1 MKEPEPPSA
10 LTLRDIA
17 RQAGVSLATV
27 DRVLHNRPGVR
38 PDTVRRVKDAIE
50 RNAFQPHVAAAEL
63 ARGRAR
69 RFAFVMP
76 SGPNLFMQ
84 QIQSHLGEMSA
95 WLSARRLA
103 VEMVA
108 TDVFDASVLA
118 STLESLVGDY
128 DGVAVVAL
136 DHPSVR
142 AAINDLVDGGTR
154 VVTLVSDVPS
164 SRRHH
169 YVGIDN
175 VAAGR
180 TAGALVGRLVGPR
193 PGKVAIVAGSQG
205 LRDHAERIFGF
216 NQVMTLDF
224 SQLDVLPIIEAQ
236 DNDERSEQLLMRLLD
251 DHPDVV
257 GLYNVGAGTQ
267 GVAKS
272 LIDSGRGTQVVFVGH
287 DVTVLTRKLLLQG
300 VMDAAISQNPGHEAR
315 AAVRVLLALARG
327 EPILSEQEKI
337 RIDIVMRDNLPQG
350 ATVRSDV
357 CCSASN
363 SRPDL
368 DGGTLAGRATQ
379 FARRKRGQKGGRTG
393 VSRNGHRHVR
403 GESGARERGW
413 RDRRDSRAR
422 AWAVT
427 SRAAVVR
434 AGSGCLGRCCD
445 RRGR

>member
-1 MKEPEPPSA
+1 MKEPEPPSP

-27 DRVLHNRPGVR
+27 DRVLHNRQGVR
-38 PDTVRRVKDAIE
+38 PDTVRRVKEAIE

-84 QIQSHLGEMSA
+84 QIQSYLGEMSA

-103 VEMVA
+103 VEVVA

-118 STLESLVGDY
+118 STLESLMGDY

-175 VAAGR
+175 IAAGR

-216 NQVMTLDF
+216 NQVMASDF
-224 SQLDVLPIIEAQ
+224 SQLDVLPIIEAR
-236 DNDERSEQLLMRLLD
+236 DNDERSEQLLMRLLG
-251 DHPDVV
+251 DHPDIV

-267 GVAKS
+267 GVAKA
-272 LIDSGRGTQVVFVGH
+272 LIDSGRGRQVVFVGH

-337 RIDIVMRDNLPQG
+337 RIDIVMRDNLP
-350 ATVRSDV
+350 
-357 CCSASN
+357 
-363 SRPDL
+363 
-368 DGGTLAGRATQ
+368 
-379 FARRKRGQKGGRTG
+379 
-393 VSRNGHRHVR
+393 
-403 GESGARERGW
+403 
-413 RDRRDSRAR
+413 
-422 AWAVT
+422 
-427 SRAAVVR
+427 
-434 AGSGCLGRCCD
+434 
-445 RRGR
+445 

>member
-1 MKEPEPPSA
+1 MADETVSAA
-10 LTLRDIA
+10 LTLKDIA
-17 RQAGVSLATV
+17 REAGVSLATV

-84 QIQSHLGEMSA
+84 QIQSYLGEMSA

-108 TDVFDASVLA
+108 TDVFDAAVLA
-118 STLESLVGDY
+118 SALEALVGEY

-136 DHPSVR
+136 DHPGVR
-142 AAINDLVDGGTR
+142 AAINDLVDGGAR

-175 VAAGR
+175 IAAGR

-193 PGKVAIVAGSQG
+193 PGKIAIVAGSQG

-216 NQVMTLDF
+216 NQVMASEF
-224 SQLDVLPIIEAQ
+224 PELDVLPVLEGR
-236 DNDERSEQLLMRLLD
+236 DEDERSEQLMTRLLD
-251 DHPDVV
+251 KHPDIV

-267 GVAKS
+267 GVAKALS
-272 LIDSGRGTQVVFVGH
+272 DSGRDKQVVFVGH

-337 RIDIVMRDNLPQG
+337 RIDIVMRDNLP
-350 ATVRSDV
+350 
-357 CCSASN
+357 
-363 SRPDL
+363 
-368 DGGTLAGRATQ
+368 
-379 FARRKRGQKGGRTG
+379 
-393 VSRNGHRHVR
+393 
-403 GESGARERGW
+403 
-413 RDRRDSRAR
+413 
-422 AWAVT
+422 
-427 SRAAVVR
+427 
-434 AGSGCLGRCCD
+434 
-445 RRGR
+445 

>member
-1 MKEPEPPSA
+1 MKEPDASSA

-38 PDTVRRVKDAIE
+38 PDTVRRVKETIA
-50 RNAFQPHVAAAEL
+50 RNSFQPHVAAAEL

-84 QIQSHLGEMSA
+84 QIQSYLGEMSG

-118 STLESLVGDY
+118 SSLEALAGEY

-142 AAINDLVDGGTR
+142 AAINDLVDGGAK
-154 VVTLVSDVPS
+154 VVTLVSDVPA

-175 VAAGR
+175 IAAGR

-193 PGKVAIVAGSQG
+193 SGKVAIVAGSQG

-216 NQVMTLDF
+216 NQVMAAEFPGLN
-224 SQLDVLPIIEAQ
+224 VLPVLEGR
-236 DNDERSEQLLMRLLD
+236 DEDERSGQLMSRLLGK
-251 DHPDVV
+251 HPDIV

-267 GVAKS
+267 GVARA
-272 LIDSGRGTQVVFVGH
+272 LTDSGREKQVVFVGH
-287 DVTVLTRKLLLQG
+287 DVTSLTRKLLLQG

-337 RIDIVMRDNLPQG
+337 RIDIVMRDNLP
-350 ATVRSDV
+350 
-357 CCSASN
+357 
-363 SRPDL
+363 
-368 DGGTLAGRATQ
+368 
-379 FARRKRGQKGGRTG
+379 
-393 VSRNGHRHVR
+393 
-403 GESGARERGW
+403 
-413 RDRRDSRAR
+413 
-422 AWAVT
+422 
-427 SRAAVVR
+427 
-434 AGSGCLGRCCD
+434 
-445 RRGR
+445 

>member
-1 MKEPEPPSA
+1 MKEQEVNTP

-38 PDTVRRVKDAIE
+38 PDTIRRVRAAVE
-50 RNAFQPHVAAAEL
+50 QNAFQPHVAAVEL
-63 ARGRAR
+63 ARGRIR

-84 QIQSHLGEMSA
+84 QIQSYLGEMSG

-108 TDVFDASVLA
+108 TDVFDPAVLA
-118 STLESLVGDY
+118 SALEALAGDF

-142 AAINDLVDGGTR
+142 AAINDLVNGGMK

-175 VAAGR
+175 IAAGR
-180 TAGALVGRLVGPR
+180 TAGALVGRLVGPGR
-193 PGKVAIVAGSQG
+193 GKVAIVAGSQG

-216 NQVMTLDF
+216 NQVMSSEF
-224 SQLDVLPIIEAQ
+224 SQLHVLPVLEGR
-236 DNDERSEQLLMRLLD
+236 DEDQRSEHLMMRLLGN
-251 DHPDVV
+251 HPDIV
-257 GLYNVGAGTQ
+257 GLYNVGAGTS
-267 GVAKS
+267 GVAKA
-272 LIDSGRGTQVVFVGH
+272 LMDSGRASEVIFVGH
-287 DVTVLTRKLLLQG
+287 DVTVMTRKLLLQG
-300 VMDAAISQNPGHEAR
+300 VMDAVISQNPGHEAR

-337 RIDIVMRDNLPQG
+337 RIDIVMRDNLP
-350 ATVRSDV
+350 
-357 CCSASN
+357 
-363 SRPDL
+363 
-368 DGGTLAGRATQ
+368 
-379 FARRKRGQKGGRTG
+379 
-393 VSRNGHRHVR
+393 
-403 GESGARERGW
+403 
-413 RDRRDSRAR
+413 
-422 AWAVT
+422 
-427 SRAAVVR
+427 
-434 AGSGCLGRCCD
+434 
-445 RRGR
+445 

>member
-1 MKEPEPPSA
+1 MKEQEAP

-38 PDTVRRVKDAIE
+38 PDTVRRVKEAVE

-84 QIQSHLGEMSA
+84 QIESYLVEMSA

-103 VEMVA
+103 VEKVA
-108 TDVFDASVLA
+108 TDVFDAPVLA
-118 STLESLVGDY
+118 STLESLAGDF

-142 AAINDLVDGGTR
+142 AAINDLVDGGTK

-175 VAAGR
+175 IAAGR

-193 PGKVAIVAGSQG
+193 AGRIAIVAGSLG

-216 NQVMTLDF
+216 NQVMASEF
-224 SQLDVLPIIEAQ
+224 SQLDVLPVIEGR
-236 DNDERSEQLLMRLLD
+236 DEDDRSGRLMMKLLSD
-251 DHPDVV
+251 YPGIV
-257 GLYNVGAGTQ
+257 GLYIVGAGTPGVANGTP
-267 GVAKS
+267 GVAKA
-272 LIDSGRGTQVVFVGH
+272 LIDSGRASRTVFAGH
-287 DVTVLTRKLLLQG
+287 DVTVMTRKLLLQG
-300 VMDAAISQNPGHEAR
+300 VMDAVISQNPGHEAR
-315 AAVRVLLALARG
+315 AAVRVLLALTRG

-337 RIDIVMRDNLPQG
+337 RIDIVMRDNLP
-350 ATVRSDV
+350 
-357 CCSASN
+357 
-363 SRPDL
+363 
-368 DGGTLAGRATQ
+368 
-379 FARRKRGQKGGRTG
+379 
-393 VSRNGHRHVR
+393 
-403 GESGARERGW
+403 
-413 RDRRDSRAR
+413 
-422 AWAVT
+422 
-427 SRAAVVR
+427 
-434 AGSGCLGRCCD
+434 
-445 RRGR
+445 